1 MDRRRFLVNSG
12 CLSLSL
18 MLNPTYTFA
27 SSSHHNIAGFS
38 IDLPL
43 TGESIFDY
51 IIRIKGQFDLTLYR
65 HILASGNEFKEG
77 DAIAGLAAENETSR
91 LNSRTLIAN
100 TRLVDLKNNS
110 VYSDNLSQ
118 LINQTTAENQEFQ
131 NRTFSE
137 FKTFLLEKSENE
149 IHQIIPSLSSDQ
161 IAVVVKLMSNDEL
174 IRISS
179 KVFNPL
185 PDSQIGSKG
194 YMGARVQPN
203 SPTDNPEDV
212 FWQVMDAWSF
222 AVGDVVL
229 GTNPVSSNPR
239 DVAKIEETL
248 FNIIQTFGLQDTIP
262 HCVLAHIDI
271 QAEVEK
277 EHPGTTGIW
286 FQSIAGTDNAN
297 KTFDISVEK
306 MQGHAKSRKGK
317 YGLYAETGQGADETN
332 GHGAGFDLLIHE
344 SRKYGFHRALKMQ
357 LFAAA
362 QQDKPWVIVNDVAGF
377 IGPEVFRTKEQ
388 LVRCCLEDLVM
399 GKLHGLT
406 IGLDI
411 CTTLHMDVSLDDL
424 DWCIDQIMPA
434 NPAYLMA
441 LPTKNDPMLSYL
453 TTSFSDHVRVR
464 EKFGFKVNDA
474 RWDFFKKIEIIDAD
488 GAPSTHFGDPV
499 WVYYQHQKIK
509 GDTRSKE
516 TIYAEGN
523 TAISNVR
530 KRGVPIAVGH
540 GKQRWDLE
548 PNLDLEIRAL
558 YKDAKY
564 CLWEELSPLFV
575 ATIPNVIQLHSKSKD
590 RQDYVYHPASGEKL
604 DELSTAKIQKI
615 KQGRTSKKTDV
626 QIIISDG
633 LNVLSLFDE
642 GHLKPYLERLR
653 NDLSQQGFILS
664 DEHLLITNGRVRA
677 GYQVGELLFG
687 ESLPSKNKHI
697 LVHII
702 GERPG
707 SEHRNFS
714 TYITVAS
721 QKEWSKQGFVDH
733 NITRVVS
740 GISDTALMPQLASK
754 EVVSICKELW
764 G

>member
-1 MDRRRFLVNSG
+1 MNRRRFLTNSG
-12 CLSLSL
+12 CLSVTL
-18 MLNPTYTFA
+18 MLNPSFA
-27 SSSHHNIAGFS
+27 FTSNSTSNIEGVV

-43 TGESIFDY
+43 SGESIFDF
-51 IIRIKGQFDLTLYR
+51 IIRLKGQFDLTFYR
-65 HILASGNEFKEG
+65 QILAAGNEFKEG
-77 DAIAGLAAENETSR
+77 DAIAGLAAESETSR
-91 LNSRTLIAN
+91 LNARTLIAN

-110 VYSDNLSQ
+110 VYTDKLSQ
-118 LINQTTAENQEFQ
+118 LIDQTTEENQEFQ
-131 NRTFSE
+131 KQTFSE

-149 IHQIIPSLSSDQ
+149 IHQIINSLSSDQ

-212 FWQVMDAWSF
+212 FWQVMDAFSF

-229 GTNPVSSNPR
+229 GTNPVSSNPK

-248 FNIIQTFGLQDTIP
+248 FNIIQTFGLQNTIP

-277 EHPGTTGIW
+277 EHEGTTGIW
-286 FQSIAGTDNAN
+286 FQSIAGTDDAN

-306 MQGHAKSRKGK
+306 MQNHAKSRKGK

-357 LFAAA
+357 LFAED
-362 QQDKPWVIVNDVAGF
+362 QQPWVFVNDVAGF

-399 GKLHGLT
+399 GKLHGLC

-464 EKFGFKVNDA
+464 EKFGYKVNDA
-474 RWDFFKKIEIIDAD
+474 MWDFFKKIEIIHPD
-488 GAPSTHFGDPV
+488 GSPTLHFGDPV
-499 WVYYQHQKIK
+499 WVYYQHQKIY

-523 TAISNVR
+523 SAIANVR

-540 GKQRWDLE
+540 GKQLWDLE
-548 PNLDLEIRAL
+548 PQLDLEVRAL

-564 CLWEELSPLFV
+564 CLWEELSPSFV
-575 ATIPNVIQLHSKSKD
+575 ATIPNVIQLSSISND
-590 RQDYVYHPASGEKL
+590 RKDYVYHPASGEKL
-604 DELSTAKIQKI
+604 DGSSLKKIQEL
-615 KQGRTSKKTDV
+615 KQGRSIKKTDV
-626 QIIISDG
+626 QIVISDG
-633 LNVLSLFDE
+633 LNVLSLFDN
-642 GHLKPYLERLR
+642 GHLKPYLETLR
-653 NDLSQQGFILS
+653 KDLIHNGFSIA
-664 DEHLLITNGRVRA
+664 EENLIIHNGRVRA

-687 ESLPSKNKHI
+687 ESLPSNNKNI
-697 LVHII
+697 LLHII

-714 TYITVAS
+714 TYITVAK
-721 QKEWSKQGFVDH
+721 QNEWSKPGFIDH
-733 NITRVVS
+733 DITRVVS
-740 GISDTALMPQLASK
+740 GISDTALVPTRASK
-754 EVVSICKELW
+754 EVVSICKALW

>member
-1 MDRRRFLVNSG
+1 
-12 CLSLSL
+12 
-18 MLNPTYTFA
+18 MLNPSFA
-27 SSSHHNIAGFS
+27 FSSNSASNIQGVA

-43 TGESIFDY
+43 SGESIFEY
-51 IIRIKGQFDLTLYR
+51 IIRIKGQFDLTFYR
-65 HILASGNEFKEG
+65 QILAAGNEFKEG
-77 DAIAGLAAENETSR
+77 DAIAGLSAESETSR
-91 LNSRTLIAN
+91 LNARTLIAN
-100 TRLVDLKNNS
+100 TRLVDLRNNS
-110 VYSDNLSQ
+110 VYTDKLSQ
-118 LINQTTAENQEFQ
+118 LIDETTSENQDFQ
-131 NRTFSE
+131 KLKFSE

-149 IHQIIPSLSSDQ
+149 IQQIINSLSSDQ

-212 FWQVMDAWSF
+212 FWQVMDAFSF

-229 GTNPVSSNPR
+229 GTNPVSSNPK

-248 FNIIQTFGLQDTIP
+248 FNIIQTFGLQNTIP

-271 QAEVEK
+271 QSEVEK
-277 EHPGTTGIW
+277 EHEGTTGIW
-286 FQSIAGTDNAN
+286 FQSIAGTDDAN

-306 MQGHAKSRKGK
+306 MQNHAKSRKGK

-357 LFAAA
+357 LFAED
-362 QQDKPWVIVNDVAGF
+362 QQPWVFVNDVAGF

-399 GKLHGLT
+399 GKLHGLC

-464 EKFGFKVNDA
+464 EKFGYKVNDA
-474 RWDFFKKIEIIDAD
+474 MWDFFKKIEIIHPD
-488 GAPSTHFGDPV
+488 GSPTQHFGDPV
-499 WVYYQHQKIK
+499 WVYYKHQKMY

-523 TAISNVR
+523 SAIANVR
-530 KRGVPIAVGH
+530 ERGVPIAVGH
-540 GKQRWDLE
+540 GRQLWDLE
-548 PNLDLEIRAL
+548 PQLDLEVRAL

-564 CLWEELSPLFV
+564 CLWEELSPSFV
-575 ATIPNVIQLHSKSKD
+575 TTIPNVIQLSSISND
-590 RQDYVYHPASGEKL
+590 RKDYVYHPASGEKL
-604 DELSTAKIQKI
+604 DGSSLKKIQEL
-615 KQGRTSKKTDV
+615 KQGRSTKKTDV
-626 QIIISDG
+626 QIVISDG
-633 LNVLSLFDE
+633 LNVLSLFDK
-642 GHLKPYLERLR
+642 GHLKPFLEILR
-653 NDLSQQGFILS
+653 KDLLENGFSIA
-664 DEHLLITNGRVRA
+664 DEHLLIRNGRVRA

-687 ESLPSKNKHI
+687 DSLPSNSKNI
-697 LVHII
+697 LLHII

-714 TYITVAS
+714 TYITVAK
-721 QKEWSKQGFVDH
+721 QNEWSKPGFIDH
-733 NITRVVS
+733 DITRVVS
-740 GISDTALMPQLASK
+740 GISDTALVPTRASK
-754 EVVSICKELW
+754 EVVSICKALW

>member
-1 MDRRRFLVNSG
+1 MNRRRFLTNSG
-12 CLSLSL
+12 CLSVTL
-18 MLNPTYTFA
+18 MLNPSFA
-27 SSSHHNIAGFS
+27 FTSNSASNIEGVA

-43 TGESIFDY
+43 SGESIFDY
-51 IIRIKGQFDLTLYR
+51 IIRLKGQFDLTFYR
-65 HILASGNEFKEG
+65 QILAAGNEFKEG
-77 DAIAGLAAENETSR
+77 DAIAGLAAESETSR
-91 LNSRTLIAN
+91 LNARTLIAN

-110 VYSDNLSQ
+110 VYTDKLSQ
-118 LINQTTAENQEFQ
+118 LIDETTSENQDFQ
-131 NRTFSE
+131 KLKFSE

-149 IHQIIPSLSSDQ
+149 IQQIITSLSSDQ

-212 FWQVMDAWSF
+212 FWQVMDAFSF

-229 GTNPVSSNPR
+229 GTNPVSSNPK

-248 FNIIQTFGLQDTIP
+248 FNIIQTFGLQNTIP

-277 EHPGTTGIW
+277 EHEGTTGIW
-286 FQSIAGTDNAN
+286 FQSIAGTDDAN

-306 MQGHAKSRKGK
+306 MQNHAKSRKGK

-357 LFAAA
+357 LFAED
-362 QQDKPWVIVNDVAGF
+362 QQPWVFVNDVAGF

-399 GKLHGLT
+399 GKLHGLC

-424 DWCIDQIMPA
+424 DWCIDQVMPA

-464 EKFGFKVNDA
+464 EKFGYKVNDA
-474 RWDFFKKIEIIDAD
+474 MWDFFKKIEIIHPD
-488 GAPSTHFGDPV
+488 GTPTQHFGDPV
-499 WVYYQHQKIK
+499 WVYYQHQKMY

-516 TIYAEGN
+516 TIYSEGN
-523 TAISNVR
+523 SSIANVR

-540 GKQRWDLE
+540 GKQLWDLE
-548 PNLDLEIRAL
+548 PNLDSEVRAL

-564 CLWEELSPLFV
+564 CLWEELSPSFV
-575 ATIPNVIQLHSKSKD
+575 ATIPNVIQLSSISND
-590 RQDYVYHPASGEKL
+590 RKDYVYHPASGEKL
-604 DELSTAKIQKI
+604 DGSSLKKIQEL
-615 KQGRTSKKTDV
+615 KQVRSAKKTDV
-626 QIIISDG
+626 QIVISDG
-633 LNVLSLFDE
+633 LNVLSLFDN
-642 GHLKPYLERLR
+642 GHLKPYLETLR
-653 NDLSQQGFILS
+653 NDLIQSGLS
-664 DEHLLITNGRVRA
+664 IAEENLLIHNGRVRA

-687 ESLPSKNKHI
+687 ESLPSNNKNI
-697 LVHII
+697 LLHII

-714 TYITVAS
+714 TYITVA
-721 QKEWSKQGFVDH
+721 KQNDWAKTGFIDH
-733 NITRVVS
+733 DITRVVS
-740 GISDTALMPQLASK
+740 GISDTALVPTRASK
-754 EVVSICKELW
+754 EVVSICKALW

>member
-1 MDRRRFLVNSG
+1 
-12 CLSLSL
+12 
-18 MLNPTYTFA
+18 MLNSSFA
-27 SSSHHNIAGFS
+27 FSSNSNLNIEGVA

-43 TGESIFDY
+43 SGESIFDY
-51 IIRIKGQFDLTLYR
+51 IIRLKGQFDLTFYR
-65 HILASGNEFKEG
+65 QILASGNEFKEG
-77 DAIAGLAAENETSR
+77 DAIAGLAAESETSR
-91 LNSRTLIAN
+91 LNARTLIAN

-110 VYSDNLSQ
+110 VYTDKLSQ
-118 LINQTTAENQEFQ
+118 LIDQTTSENQEFQ
-131 NRTFSE
+131 KQTFSE

-149 IHQIIPSLSSDQ
+149 IQQIITSLSSDQ

-212 FWQVMDAWSF
+212 FWQVMDAFSY

-229 GTNPVSSNPR
+229 GTNPVSSNPK

-248 FNIIQTFGLQDTIP
+248 FNIIQTFGLQNTIP

-277 EHPGTTGIW
+277 EHEGTTGIW
-286 FQSIAGTDNAN
+286 FQSIAGTDDAN

-306 MQGHAKSRKGK
+306 MQNHAKSRKGK

-357 LFAAA
+357 LSAED
-362 QQDKPWVIVNDVAGF
+362 QQPWVFVNDVAGF

-399 GKLHGLT
+399 GKLHGLC

-464 EKFGFKVNDA
+464 EKFGYKVNDA
-474 RWDFFKKIEIIDAD
+474 MWDFFKKIEIINSE
-488 GAPSTHFGDPV
+488 GTPTQHFGDPV
-499 WVYYQHQKIK
+499 WVYYQHQKMF

-523 TAISNVR
+523 SAIANVR
-530 KRGVPIAVGH
+530 KRGVSIAVGH
-540 GKQRWDLE
+540 GNQLWDLE
-548 PNLDLEIRAL
+548 PQLDLEVRAL

-564 CLWEELSPLFV
+564 CLWEELSPSFV
-575 ATIPNVIQLHSKSKD
+575 ATIPNVIQLNSVSND
-590 RQDYVYHPASGEKL
+590 RKDYVYHPASGEKL
-604 DELSTAKIQKI
+604 DGSSLKKIQEL
-615 KQGRTSKKTDV
+615 KQGRSTKKTDV
-626 QIIISDG
+626 QIVISDG
-633 LNVLSLFDE
+633 LNVLSLFDN
-642 GHLKPYLERLR
+642 GHLKPYLETIRK
-653 NDLSQQGFILS
+653 DLIHNGFSIA
-664 DEHLLITNGRVRA
+664 EENLLINNGRVRA

-687 ESLPSKNKHI
+687 ESLPSNNKNI
-697 LVHII
+697 LLHII

-714 TYITVAS
+714 TYITVAK
-721 QKEWSKQGFVDH
+721 QNEWSKPGFIDH
-733 NITRVVS
+733 DITRVVS
-740 GISDTALMPQLASK
+740 GISDTALVPTRASK
-754 EVVSICKELW
+754 EVVSICKSLW

>member
-1 MDRRRFLVNSG
+1 MNRRRFILNSG
-12 CLSLSL
+12 SLSL
-18 MLNPTYTFA
+18 TMLLNPSFSFA
-27 SSSHHNIAGFS
+27 SGSTQILHRIS
-38 IDLPL
+38 IGSPFPV
-43 TGESIFDY
+43 ESIFDY
-51 IIRIKGQFDLTLYR
+51 IIRLKGKFDLTLYR
-65 HILASGNEFKEG
+65 QILAAANEFKEG
-77 DAIAGLAAENETSR
+77 DAIAGLAAENEASR
-91 LNSRTLIAN
+91 LNARTLIAN
-100 TRLVDLKNNS
+100 TRLVDVKNHS
-110 VYSDNLSQ
+110 VYSDHLFR
-118 LINQTTAENQEFQ
+118 LIDETTAENKAFQ
-131 NRTFSE
+131 NLTFSE
-137 FKTFLLEKSENE
+137 FKTFLLEKSDNE
-149 IHQIIPSLSSDQ
+149 IHRIIPCLNSDQ
-161 IAVVVKLMSNDEL
+161 IAIVVKLLSNEEL
-174 IRISS
+174 ILISS

-185 PDSQIGSKG
+185 PDSKIGSKG

-203 SPTDNPEDV
+203 SPTDHPEDV

-239 DVAKIEETL
+239 DVAKLEKTL
-248 FNIIQTFGLQDTIP
+248 FDIIQTFGLENTIP

-277 EHPGTTGIW
+277 TDPGTTGIW
-286 FQSIAGTDNAN
+286 FQSIAGTDDAN
-297 KTFDISVEK
+297 KTFDISVDK
-306 MQGHAKSRKGK
+306 MQGHAMSRKGK

-357 LFAAA
+357 LYSEE
-362 QQDKPWVIVNDVAGF
+362 QQPWVFVNDVAGF

-464 EKFGFKVNDA
+464 EKFGYKVNDA
-474 RWDFFKKIEIIDAD
+474 MWDFFKKIEIIDSE
-488 GAPSTHFGDPV
+488 GVPTSHFGDPV
-499 WVYYQHQKIK
+499 WVYYQYQKIK

-523 TAISNVR
+523 NAILNVR

-540 GKQRWDLE
+540 GKQRWHLE
-548 PNLDLEIRAL
+548 PSLDKEVRAL

-564 CLWEELSPLFV
+564 CLWQELSPLF
-575 ATIPNVIQLHSKSKD
+575 AAMIPNVVQLKSRSKD
-590 RQDYVYHPASGEKL
+590 RTDYIYHPASGEKL
-604 DELSTAKIQKI
+604 DSDSLAKIQKF
-615 KQGRTSKKTDV
+615 KKRGTAGKADV
-626 QIIISDG
+626 QIVISDG
-633 LNVLSLFDE
+633 LNILALFDD
-642 GHLKPYLERLR
+642 GHLKPFLEILR
-653 NDLSQQGFILS
+653 KELMQNGFS
-664 DEHLLITNGRVRA
+664 VANEHILITNGRVRA
-677 GYQVGELLFG
+677 GYRIGELLFS
-687 ESLPSKNKHI
+687 ESVPSVKKKI
-697 LVHII
+697 LLHVI

-714 TYITVAS
+714 TYITVAK
-721 QKEWSKQGFVDH
+721 QQDWSKTGFVDH
-733 NITRVVS
+733 DITRVVS
-740 GISDTALMPQLASK
+740 GISDTALIPSLASK
-754 EVVSICKELW
+754 EVVSICRNLW
-764 G
+764 V

>member
-1 MDRRRFLVNSG
+1 MNRRRFLLNSG
-12 CLSLSL
+12 CLSLTL
-18 MLNPTYTFA
+18 MLNPSVTF
-27 SSSHHNIAGFS
+27 SSNSNLNIEGVG

-43 TGESIFDY
+43 SGESIFDF
-51 IIRIKGQFDLTLYR
+51 IIRLKGQFDLTFYR
-65 HILASGNEFKEG
+65 QILAAGNEFKEG
-77 DAIAGLAAENETSR
+77 DAIAGLAAVNETSR
-91 LNSRTLIAN
+91 LNARTLIAN

-110 VYSDNLSQ
+110 VYTDKVSQ
-118 LINQTTAENQEFQ
+118 LIDQTTSENREFQ
-131 NRTFSE
+131 KLIFSE

-149 IHQIIPSLSSDQ
+149 IQQIIPSLSSDQ

-212 FWQVMDAWSF
+212 FWQVMDAFSF

-229 GTNPVSSNPR
+229 GTNPVSSNPK

-248 FNIIQTFGLQDTIP
+248 FNIIQTFGLQNTIP

-277 EHPGTTGIW
+277 EHEGSTGIW
-286 FQSIAGTDNAN
+286 FQSIAGTDDAN

-306 MQGHAKSRKGK
+306 MQNHAKSRNGK

-357 LFAAA
+357 LFAED
-362 QQDKPWVIVNDVAGF
+362 QQPWVFVNDVAGF

-399 GKLHGLT
+399 GKLHGLC

-464 EKFGFKVNDA
+464 DKFGYKVNDA
-474 RWDFFKKIEIIDAD
+474 MWDFFKNIEILNSD
-488 GAPSTHFGDPV
+488 GSPTQHFGDPV
-499 WVYYQHQKIK
+499 WVYYKHQIRY

-523 TAISNVR
+523 SAIANVR

-540 GKQRWDLE
+540 GKQLWDVE
-548 PNLDLEIRAL
+548 PQLDLEVRAL

-564 CLWEELSPLFV
+564 CLWEELSPSFV
-575 ATIPNVIQLHSKSKD
+575 ATIPNVIQLNSISND
-590 RQDYVYHPASGEKL
+590 RIDYVYHPASGEKL
-604 DELSTAKIQKI
+604 DGSSLKKIQEL
-615 KQGRTSKKTDV
+615 KQGRSTKKTDV
-626 QIIISDG
+626 QIVISDG
-633 LNVLSLFDE
+633 LNVLSLFDN
-642 GHLKPYLERLR
+642 GHLKPFLEILR
-653 NDLSQQGFILS
+653 RDLLENGFSIA
-664 DEHLLITNGRVRA
+664 DEHLLIRNGRVRA

-687 ESLPSKNKHI
+687 ESLPSNSRNI
-697 LVHII
+697 LLHII

-714 TYITVAS
+714 AYITVA
-721 QKEWSKQGFVDH
+721 KRNDWAKTGFIDH
-733 NITRVVS
+733 DITRVVS
-740 GISDTALMPQLASK
+740 GISDTALAPTRASK
-754 EVVSICKELW
+754 EIVSICKSIW

>member
-1 MDRRRFLVNSG
+1 MNRRRFILNSG
-12 CLSLSL
+12 CLSLTL
-18 MLNPTYTFA
+18 LLNPSFSFA
-27 SSSHHNIAGFS
+27 SGSNQVFEKVS
-38 IDLPL
+38 IGLPL
-43 TGESIFDY
+43 NGEGIFEY
-51 IIRIKGQFDLTLYR
+51 IIRLKGKFDLTLYR
-65 HILASGNEFKEG
+65 QILAAANEFKEG

-91 LNSRTLIAN
+91 LNARNLIAN
-100 TRLVDLKNNS
+100 TRLADIKKNP
-110 VYSDNLSQ
+110 VYTDNLSR
-118 LINQTTAENQEFQ
+118 LIDQTTNENDEFQ
-131 NRTFSE
+131 NRKFSE
-137 FKTFLLEKSENE
+137 FKSFLLEKSENE
-149 IHQIIPSLSSDQ
+149 IHQIIPCLSSDQ
-161 IAVVVKLMSNDEL
+161 IAIVIKLLSNEEL
-174 IRISS
+174 ISISS

-203 SPTDNPEDV
+203 SPTDHPEDV

-239 DVAKIEETL
+239 DVAKLENTL
-248 FNIIQTFGLQDTIP
+248 FDIIQTFRLENTIP

-277 EHPGTTGIW
+277 TNPGTTGIW

-357 LFAAA
+357 MSSE
-362 QQDKPWVIVNDVAGF
+362 KNEPWVFVNDVAGF

-464 EKFGFKVNDA
+464 EKFGYKVNDA
-474 RWDFFKKIEIIDAD
+474 MWDFFKKIEIIDSD
-488 GAPSTHFGDPV
+488 GVPTSHFGDPV
-499 WVYYQHQKIK
+499 WVYYQYKKIK

-523 TAISNVR
+523 NVILNVR

-548 PNLDLEIRAL
+548 PGLDKEVRAL

-564 CLWEELSPLFV
+564 CLWQELSPLFS
-575 ATIPNVIQLHSKSKD
+575 AMIPNVVQLKSRSKD
-590 RQDYVYHPASGEKL
+590 RTDYIYHPASGEKL
-604 DELSTAKIQKI
+604 DDESLFKIQKL
-615 KQGRTSKKTDV
+615 KQKSSLNNTNV
-626 QIIISDG
+626 QIVISDG
-633 LNVLSLFDE
+633 LSVLSLFDD
-642 GHLKPYLERLR
+642 GHIKPFLEILR
-653 NDLSQQGFILS
+653 KELIQNGFSVAEEHIL
-664 DEHLLITNGRVRA
+664 IKNGRVRA
-677 GYQVGELLFG
+677 GYQAGELLFTHSG
-687 ESLPSKNKHI
+687 SAVKRKI
-697 LVHII
+697 LLHII

-714 TYITVAS
+714 TYITVAK
-721 QKEWSKQGFVDH
+721 QQDWSKPGFVDH

-740 GISDTALMPQLASK
+740 GISDTALIPLLASN

-764 G
+764 V

>member
-1 MDRRRFLVNSG
+1 
-12 CLSLSL
+12 
-18 MLNPTYTFA
+18 MLNPSFA
-27 SSSHHNIAGFS
+27 FSSNSASNIQGVA

-43 TGESIFDY
+43 SGESIFEY
-51 IIRIKGQFDLTLYR
+51 IIRIKGQFDLTFYR
-65 HILASGNEFKEG
+65 QILAAGNEFKEG
-77 DAIAGLAAENETSR
+77 DAIAGLAAESETSR
-91 LNSRTLIAN
+91 LNARTLIAN
-100 TRLVDLKNNS
+100 TRLVDLRNNS
-110 VYSDNLSQ
+110 VYTDKLSQ
-118 LINQTTAENQEFQ
+118 LIDETTSENQDFQ
-131 NRTFSE
+131 KLKFSE

-149 IHQIIPSLSSDQ
+149 IQQIINSLSSDQ

-212 FWQVMDAWSF
+212 FWQVMDAFSF

-229 GTNPVSSNPR
+229 GTNPVSSNPK

-248 FNIIQTFGLQDTIP
+248 FNIIQTFGLQNTIP

-271 QAEVEK
+271 QSEVEK
-277 EHPGTTGIW
+277 EHEGTTGIW
-286 FQSIAGTDNAN
+286 FQSIAGTDDAN

-306 MQGHAKSRKGK
+306 MQNHAKSRKGK

-332 GHGAGFDLLIHE
+332 GHGDGFDLLIHE

-357 LFAAA
+357 LFAED
-362 QQDKPWVIVNDVAGF
+362 QQPWVFVNDVAGF

-399 GKLHGLT
+399 GKLHGLC

-464 EKFGFKVNDA
+464 EKFGYKVNDA
-474 RWDFFKKIEIIDAD
+474 MWDFFKKIEIIHPD
-488 GAPSTHFGDPV
+488 GSPTQHFGDPV
-499 WVYYQHQKIK
+499 WVYYKHQKMY

-523 TAISNVR
+523 SAIANVR
-530 KRGVPIAVGH
+530 ERGVPIAVGH
-540 GKQRWDLE
+540 GRQLWDLE
-548 PNLDLEIRAL
+548 PQLDLEVRAL

-564 CLWEELSPLFV
+564 CLWEELSPSFV
-575 ATIPNVIQLHSKSKD
+575 TTIPNVIQLSSISND
-590 RQDYVYHPASGEKL
+590 RKDYVYHPASGEKL
-604 DELSTAKIQKI
+604 DGSSLKKIQEL
-615 KQGRTSKKTDV
+615 KQVRSTKKTDV
-626 QIIISDG
+626 QIVISDG
-633 LNVLSLFDE
+633 LNVLSLSDN
-642 GHLKPYLERLR
+642 GHLKPYLETLR
-653 NDLSQQGFILS
+653 KDLVHNGFSIA
-664 DEHLLITNGRVRA
+664 EENLLISNGRVRA

-687 ESLPSKNKHI
+687 ESLPSNNKNI
-697 LVHII
+697 LLHII

-714 TYITVAS
+714 TYITVAK
-721 QKEWSKQGFVDH
+721 QNEWSKPGFIDH
-733 NITRVVS
+733 DITRVVS
-740 GISDTALMPQLASK
+740 GISDTALVPTRASK
-754 EVVSICKELW
+754 EVVSICKALW

>member
-1 MDRRRFLVNSG
+1 
-12 CLSLSL
+12 
-18 MLNPTYTFA
+18 MLNPSFA
-27 SSSHHNIAGFS
+27 FTSNSASNIEGVA

-43 TGESIFDY
+43 SGESIFDY
-51 IIRIKGQFDLTLYR
+51 IIRLKGQFDLTFYR
-65 HILASGNEFKEG
+65 QILAAGNEFKEG
-77 DAIAGLAAENETSR
+77 DAIAGLAAESETSR
-91 LNSRTLIAN
+91 LNARTLIAN

-110 VYSDNLSQ
+110 VYTDKLSQ
-118 LINQTTAENQEFQ
+118 LIDETTSENQDFQ
-131 NRTFSE
+131 KLKFSE

-149 IHQIIPSLSSDQ
+149 IQQIITSLSSDQ

-212 FWQVMDAWSF
+212 FWQVMDAFSF

-229 GTNPVSSNPR
+229 GTNPVSSNPK

-248 FNIIQTFGLQDTIP
+248 FNIIQTFGLQNTIP

-277 EHPGTTGIW
+277 EHEGTTGIW
-286 FQSIAGTDNAN
+286 FQSIAGTDDAN

-306 MQGHAKSRKGK
+306 MQNHAKSRKGK

-357 LFAAA
+357 LFAED
-362 QQDKPWVIVNDVAGF
+362 QQPWVFVNDVAGF

-399 GKLHGLT
+399 GKLHGLC

-424 DWCIDQIMPA
+424 DWCIDQVMPA

-464 EKFGFKVNDA
+464 EKFGYKVNDA
-474 RWDFFKKIEIIDAD
+474 MWDFFKKIEIIHPD
-488 GAPSTHFGDPV
+488 GTPTQHFGDPV
-499 WVYYQHQKIK
+499 WVYYQHQKMY

-516 TIYAEGN
+516 TIYSEGN
-523 TAISNVR
+523 SSIANVR

-540 GKQRWDLE
+540 GKQLWDLE
-548 PNLDLEIRAL
+548 PNLDSEVRAL

-564 CLWEELSPLFV
+564 CLWEELSPSFV
-575 ATIPNVIQLHSKSKD
+575 ATIPNVIQLSSISND
-590 RQDYVYHPASGEKL
+590 RKDYVYHPASGEKL
-604 DELSTAKIQKI
+604 DGSSLKKIQEL
-615 KQGRTSKKTDV
+615 KQVRSAKKTDV
-626 QIIISDG
+626 QIVISDG
-633 LNVLSLFDE
+633 LNVLSLFDN
-642 GHLKPYLERLR
+642 GHLKPYLETLR
-653 NDLSQQGFILS
+653 NDLIQSGLS
-664 DEHLLITNGRVRA
+664 IAEENLLIHNGRVRA

-687 ESLPSKNKHI
+687 ESLPSNNKNI
-697 LVHII
+697 LLHII

-714 TYITVAS
+714 TYITVA
-721 QKEWSKQGFVDH
+721 KQNDWAKTGFIDH
-733 NITRVVS
+733 DITRVVS
-740 GISDTALMPQLASK
+740 GISDTALVPTRASK
-754 EVVSICKELW
+754 EVVSICKALW

>member
-1 MDRRRFLVNSG
+1 MNRRRFLLNSG
-12 CLSLSL
+12 CLSVTL
-18 MLNPTYTFA
+18 MLNPSFTF
-27 SSSHHNIAGFS
+27 SSNSNLNIEGVA
-38 IDLPL
+38 IELPL
-43 TGESIFDY
+43 PRESIFEY
-51 IIRIKGQFDLTLYR
+51 IIRLKGQFDLTCYR
-65 HILASGNEFKEG
+65 QILAAGNEFKEG

-91 LNSRTLIAN
+91 LNARTLISN

-110 VYSDNLSQ
+110 IYTDKLSQ
-118 LINQTTAENQEFQ
+118 LIDQTTSENQDFQ
-131 NRTFSE
+131 KLKFSE
-137 FKTFLLEKSENE
+137 FKSFLLEKSENE
-149 IHQIIPSLSSDQ
+149 IQQIIPSLSSDQ

-212 FWQVMDAWSF
+212 FWQVMDAFSF

-229 GTNPVSSNPR
+229 GTNPVSSNPK

-248 FNIIQTFGLQDTIP
+248 FNIIQTFGLQNTIP

-277 EHPGTTGIW
+277 EHEGTTGIW
-286 FQSIAGTDNAN
+286 FQSIAGTDDAN

-306 MQGHAKSRKGK
+306 MQNHAKSRKGK

-357 LFAAA
+357 LFAED
-362 QQDKPWVIVNDVAGF
+362 QQPWVFVNDVAGF

-464 EKFGFKVNDA
+464 EKFGYKVNDA
-474 RWDFFKKIEIIDAD
+474 MWDFFKKIEILNSD
-488 GAPSTHFGDPV
+488 GSPTQHFGDPV
-499 WVYYQHQKIK
+499 WVYYQHQKRY

-516 TIYAEGN
+516 IIYAEGKN
-523 TAISNVR
+523 AITNVR

-540 GKQRWDLE
+540 GKQLWDLE
-548 PNLDLEIRAL
+548 PQLDLEVRAL

-564 CLWEELSPLFV
+564 CLWEELSPSFV
-575 ATIPNVIQLHSKSKD
+575 ATIPNVIQLSSISND
-590 RQDYVYHPASGEKL
+590 RKDYVYHPASGEKL
-604 DELSTAKIQKI
+604 DGSSLKKIQEL
-615 KQGRTSKKTDV
+615 KQGRSTKKTDV
-626 QIIISDG
+626 QIVISDG
-633 LNVLSLFDE
+633 LNVLSLFDN
-642 GHLKPYLERLR
+642 GHLKPFLEILR
-653 NDLSQQGFILS
+653 KDLIQNGFSIA
-664 DEHLLITNGRVRA
+664 DEHLLIRNGRVRA

-687 ESLPSKNKHI
+687 ESLPSNSKNI
-697 LVHII
+697 LLHII

-714 TYITVAS
+714 TYITVAK
-721 QKEWSKQGFVDH
+721 QNEWAKPGFIDH
-733 NITRVVS
+733 DITRVVS
-740 GISDTALMPQLASK
+740 GISDTALVPTRASK
-754 EVVSICKELW
+754 EVVSICKSIW

>member
-1 MDRRRFLVNSG
+1 MNRRRFLLNSG
-12 CLSLSL
+12 CLSVTL
-18 MLNPTYTFA
+18 MLN
-27 SSSHHNIAGFS
+27 SSFVFSSNSNLNIEGVA

-43 TGESIFDY
+43 QGESIFDY
-51 IIRIKGQFDLTLYR
+51 IIRLKGQFDLTFYR
-65 HILASGNEFKEG
+65 QILAAGNEFKEG
-77 DAIAGLAAENETSR
+77 DAIAGLAAESETSR
-91 LNSRTLIAN
+91 LNARTLIAN

-110 VYSDNLSQ
+110 VYTDKLSQ
-118 LINQTTAENQEFQ
+118 LIDQTTEENQEFQ
-131 NRTFSE
+131 KQTFSE
-137 FKTFLLEKSENE
+137 FKTFLLEKSEKE
-149 IHQIIPSLSSDQ
+149 IQQIINSLTSDQ

-212 FWQVMDAWSF
+212 FWQVMDAFSF

-229 GTNPVSSNPR
+229 GTNPVSSNPK

-248 FNIIQTFGLQDTIP
+248 FNIIQTFGLQNTIP

-271 QAEVEK
+271 QAQVEK
-277 EHPGTTGIW
+277 EHEGTTGIW
-286 FQSIAGTDNAN
+286 FQSIAGTDDAN

-306 MQGHAKSRKGK
+306 MQNHAKSRKGK

-357 LFAAA
+357 LFAED
-362 QQDKPWVIVNDVAGF
+362 QQPWVFVNDVAGF
-377 IGPEVFRTKEQ
+377 IGPEVFRNKEQ

-464 EKFGFKVNDA
+464 EKFGYKVNDA
-474 RWDFFKKIEIIDAD
+474 MWDFFKKIEIINSD
-488 GAPSTHFGDPV
+488 GTPTQHFGDPI
-499 WVYYQHQKIK
+499 WVYYQHQKSY

-523 TAISNVR
+523 SAIANVR
-530 KRGVPIAVGH
+530 KRGVSIAVGH
-540 GKQRWDLE
+540 GNQLWDLE
-548 PNLDLEIRAL
+548 PQLDFEVRAL

-564 CLWEELSPLFV
+564 CLWEELSPSFV
-575 ATIPNVIQLHSKSKD
+575 VTIPNVIQLNSISND
-590 RQDYVYHPASGEKL
+590 RKDYVYHPASGEKL
-604 DELSTAKIQKI
+604 DGISLKKIQEL
-615 KQGRTSKKTDV
+615 KQGRSSKKTDV
-626 QIIISDG
+626 QIVISDG
-633 LNVLSLFDE
+633 LNVLSLFDN
-642 GHLKPYLERLR
+642 GHLKPYLETLR
-653 NDLSQQGFILS
+653 KDLIQNGFSIA
-664 DEHLLITNGRVRA
+664 EENLLINNGRVRA

-687 ESLPSKNKHI
+687 ESLPSTSKKI
-697 LVHII
+697 LLHII

-714 TYITVAS
+714 TYITVAK
-721 QKEWSKQGFVDH
+721 QNEWSKPGFIDH
-733 NITRVVS
+733 DITRVVS
-740 GISDTALMPQLASK
+740 GISDTALVPTRASK
-754 EVVSICKELW
+754 EVVSICKALW

>member
-1 MDRRRFLVNSG
+1 LNRRRFILNSG
-12 CLSLSL
+12 CLSLTL
-18 MLNPTYTFA
+18 LLNPSFSFA
-27 SSSHHNIAGFS
+27 SGSNQVFEKVS
-38 IDLPL
+38 IGLPL
-43 TGESIFDY
+43 NGEGIFEY
-51 IIRIKGQFDLTLYR
+51 IIRLKGKFDLTLYR
-65 HILASGNEFKEG
+65 QILAAANEFKEG

-91 LNSRTLIAN
+91 LNARNLIAN
-100 TRLVDLKNNS
+100 TRLADIKKNP
-110 VYSDNLSQ
+110 VYTDNLSR
-118 LINQTTAENQEFQ
+118 LIDQTTNENDEFQ
-131 NRTFSE
+131 NRKFSE
-137 FKTFLLEKSENE
+137 FKSFLLEKSENE
-149 IHQIIPSLSSDQ
+149 IHQIIPCLSSDQ
-161 IAVVVKLMSNDEL
+161 IAIVIKLLSNEEL
-174 IRISS
+174 ISISS

-203 SPTDNPEDV
+203 SPTDHPEDV

-239 DVAKIEETL
+239 DVAKLENTL
-248 FNIIQTFGLQDTIP
+248 FDIIQTFRLENTIP

-277 EHPGTTGIW
+277 TNPGTTGIW

-357 LFAAA
+357 MSSE
-362 QQDKPWVIVNDVAGF
+362 KNEPWVFVNDVAGF

-464 EKFGFKVNDA
+464 EKFGYKVNDA
-474 RWDFFKKIEIIDAD
+474 MWDFFKKIEIIDSD
-488 GAPSTHFGDPV
+488 GVPTSHFGDPV
-499 WVYYQHQKIK
+499 WVYYQYKKIK

-523 TAISNVR
+523 NVILNVR

-548 PNLDLEIRAL
+548 PGLDKEVRAL

-564 CLWEELSPLFV
+564 CLWQELSPLFS
-575 ATIPNVIQLHSKSKD
+575 AMIPNVVQLKSRSKD
-590 RQDYVYHPASGEKL
+590 RTDYIYHPASGEKL
-604 DELSTAKIQKI
+604 DDESLFKIQKL
-615 KQGRTSKKTDV
+615 KQKSSLNNTNV
-626 QIIISDG
+626 QIVISDG
-633 LNVLSLFDE
+633 LSVLSLFDD
-642 GHLKPYLERLR
+642 GHIKPFLEILR
-653 NDLSQQGFILS
+653 KELIQNGFSVAEEHIL
-664 DEHLLITNGRVRA
+664 IKNGRVRA
-677 GYQVGELLFG
+677 GYQAGELLFTHSG
-687 ESLPSKNKHI
+687 SAVKRKI
-697 LVHII
+697 LLHII

-714 TYITVAS
+714 TYITVAK
-721 QKEWSKQGFVDH
+721 QQDWSKPGFVDH

-740 GISDTALMPQLASK
+740 GISDTALIPLLASN

-764 G
+764 V

>member
-1 MDRRRFLVNSG
+1 MNRRRFLLNSG
-12 CLSLSL
+12 CLSVTL
-18 MLNPTYTFA
+18 MLNSSFA
-27 SSSHHNIAGFS
+27 FSSNSNLNIEGVA

-43 TGESIFDY
+43 AGESIFEY
-51 IIRIKGQFDLTLYR
+51 ITRLKGQFDLTFYR
-65 HILASGNEFKEG
+65 QILAAGNEFKEG
-77 DAIAGLAAENETSR
+77 DAIAGLAAESETSR
-91 LNSRTLIAN
+91 LNARTLIAN

-110 VYSDNLSQ
+110 VYTDKLSQ
-118 LINQTTAENQEFQ
+118 LIDQTTSENHEFQ
-131 NRTFSE
+131 KLTFSE
-137 FKTFLLEKSENE
+137 FKSFLLEKSENE
-149 IHQIIPSLSSDQ
+149 IQQIITSLSSDQ

-212 FWQVMDAWSF
+212 FWQVMDAFSF

-229 GTNPVSSNPR
+229 GTNPVSSNPK

-248 FNIIQTFGLQDTIP
+248 FNIIQTFGLQNTIP

-277 EHPGTTGIW
+277 EHEGTTGIW
-286 FQSIAGTDNAN
+286 FQSIAGTDDAN

-306 MQGHAKSRKGK
+306 MQNHAKSRKGK

-357 LFAAA
+357 LFAED
-362 QQDKPWVIVNDVAGF
+362 QQPWVFVNDVAGF

-399 GKLHGLT
+399 GKLHGLC

-474 RWDFFKKIEIIDAD
+474 MWDFFKKIEIINSD
-488 GAPSTHFGDPV
+488 GTPTQHFGDPV
-499 WVYYQHQKIK
+499 WVYYQHQKSY

-523 TAISNVR
+523 SAIANVR

-540 GKQRWDLE
+540 GKQLWDLE
-548 PNLDLEIRAL
+548 PQLDIEVRAL

-575 ATIPNVIQLHSKSKD
+575 ATIPKVIQLSSISND
-590 RQDYVYHPASGEKL
+590 RKDYVYHPVSGEKL
-604 DELSTAKIQKI
+604 DGSSLKKIQEL
-615 KQGRTSKKTDV
+615 KQGRSTKKTDV
-626 QIIISDG
+626 QIVISDG
-633 LNVLSLFDE
+633 LNVLSLFDN
-642 GHLKPYLERLR
+642 GHLKPYLETLR
-653 NDLSQQGFILS
+653 KDLIQNGFSIA
-664 DEHLLITNGRVRA
+664 EENLLIHNGRVRA

-687 ESLPSKNKHI
+687 ESLPSNNKNI
-697 LVHII
+697 LLHII

-714 TYITVAS
+714 TYITVAK
-721 QKEWSKQGFVDH
+721 QNEWSKPGFIDH
-733 NITRVVS
+733 DITRVVS
-740 GISDTALMPQLASK
+740 GISDTALVPTRASK
-754 EVVSICKELW
+754 EVVSICKALW

>member
-1 MDRRRFLVNSG
+1 
-12 CLSLSL
+12 
-18 MLNPTYTFA
+18 
-27 SSSHHNIAGFS
+27 
-38 IDLPL
+38 
-43 TGESIFDY
+43 
-51 IIRIKGQFDLTLYR
+51 
-65 HILASGNEFKEG
+65 
-77 DAIAGLAAENETSR
+77 
-91 LNSRTLIAN
+91 
-100 TRLVDLKNNS
+100 
-110 VYSDNLSQ
+110 
-118 LINQTTAENQEFQ
+118 
-131 NRTFSE
+131 
-137 FKTFLLEKSENE
+137 
-149 IHQIIPSLSSDQ
+149 
-161 IAVVVKLMSNDEL
+161 MSNDEL

-212 FWQVMDAWSF
+212 FWQVMDAFSF

-229 GTNPVSSNPR
+229 GTNPVSSNPK

-248 FNIIQTFGLQDTIP
+248 FNIIQTFGLQNTIP

-277 EHPGTTGIW
+277 EHEGSTGIW
-286 FQSIAGTDNAN
+286 FQSIAGTDDAN

-306 MQGHAKSRKGK
+306 MQNHAKSRNGK

-357 LFAAA
+357 LFAED
-362 QQDKPWVIVNDVAGF
+362 QQPWVFVNDVAGF

-399 GKLHGLT
+399 GKLHGLC

-464 EKFGFKVNDA
+464 DKFGYKVNDA
-474 RWDFFKKIEIIDAD
+474 MWDFFKNIEILNSD
-488 GAPSTHFGDPV
+488 GSPTQHFGDPV
-499 WVYYQHQKIK
+499 WVYYKHQIRY

-523 TAISNVR
+523 SAIANVR

-540 GKQRWDLE
+540 GKQLWDVE
-548 PNLDLEIRAL
+548 PQLDLEVRAL

-564 CLWEELSPLFV
+564 CLWEELSPSFV
-575 ATIPNVIQLHSKSKD
+575 ATIPNVIQLNSISND
-590 RQDYVYHPASGEKL
+590 RIDYVYHPASGEKL
-604 DELSTAKIQKI
+604 DGSSLKKIQEL
-615 KQGRTSKKTDV
+615 KQGRSTKKTDV
-626 QIIISDG
+626 QIVISDG
-633 LNVLSLFDE
+633 LNVLSLFDN
-642 GHLKPYLERLR
+642 GHLKPFLEILR
-653 NDLSQQGFILS
+653 RDLLENGFSIA
-664 DEHLLITNGRVRA
+664 DEHLLIRNGRVRA

-687 ESLPSKNKHI
+687 ESLPSNSRNI
-697 LVHII
+697 LLHII

-714 TYITVAS
+714 AYITVA
-721 QKEWSKQGFVDH
+721 KRNDWAKTGFIDH
-733 NITRVVS
+733 DITRVVS
-740 GISDTALMPQLASK
+740 GISDTALAPTRASK
-754 EVVSICKELW
+754 EIVSICKSIW

>member
-1 MDRRRFLVNSG
+1 
-12 CLSLSL
+12 
-18 MLNPTYTFA
+18 MLN
-27 SSSHHNIAGFS
+27 SSFVFSSNSNLNIEGVA

-43 TGESIFDY
+43 QGESIFDY
-51 IIRIKGQFDLTLYR
+51 IIRLKGQFDLTFYR
-65 HILASGNEFKEG
+65 QILAAGNEFKEG
-77 DAIAGLAAENETSR
+77 DAIAGLAAESETSR
-91 LNSRTLIAN
+91 LNARTLIAN

-110 VYSDNLSQ
+110 VYTDKLSQ
-118 LINQTTAENQEFQ
+118 LIDQTTEENQEFQ
-131 NRTFSE
+131 KQTFSE
-137 FKTFLLEKSENE
+137 FKTFLLEKSEKE
-149 IHQIIPSLSSDQ
+149 IQQIINSLTSDQ

-212 FWQVMDAWSF
+212 FWQVMDAFSF

-229 GTNPVSSNPR
+229 GTNPVSSNPK

-248 FNIIQTFGLQDTIP
+248 FNIIQTFGLQNTIP

-271 QAEVEK
+271 QAQVEK
-277 EHPGTTGIW
+277 EHEGTTGIW
-286 FQSIAGTDNAN
+286 FQSIAGTDDAN

-306 MQGHAKSRKGK
+306 MQNHAKSRKGK

-357 LFAAA
+357 LFAED
-362 QQDKPWVIVNDVAGF
+362 QQPWVFVNDVAGF
-377 IGPEVFRTKEQ
+377 IGPEVFRNKEQ

-464 EKFGFKVNDA
+464 EKFGYKVNDA
-474 RWDFFKKIEIIDAD
+474 MWDFFKKIEIINSD
-488 GAPSTHFGDPV
+488 GTPTQHFGDPI
-499 WVYYQHQKIK
+499 WVYYQHQKSY

-523 TAISNVR
+523 SAIANVR
-530 KRGVPIAVGH
+530 KRGVSIAVGH
-540 GKQRWDLE
+540 GNQLWDLE
-548 PNLDLEIRAL
+548 PQLDFEVRAL

-564 CLWEELSPLFV
+564 CLWEELSPSFV
-575 ATIPNVIQLHSKSKD
+575 VTIPNVIQLNSISND
-590 RQDYVYHPASGEKL
+590 RKDYVYHPASGEKL
-604 DELSTAKIQKI
+604 DGISLKKIQEL
-615 KQGRTSKKTDV
+615 KQGRSSKKTDV
-626 QIIISDG
+626 QIVISDG
-633 LNVLSLFDE
+633 LNVLSLFDN
-642 GHLKPYLERLR
+642 GHLKPYLETLR
-653 NDLSQQGFILS
+653 KDLIQNGFSIA
-664 DEHLLITNGRVRA
+664 EENLLINNGRVRA

-687 ESLPSKNKHI
+687 ESLPSTSKKI
-697 LVHII
+697 LLHII

-714 TYITVAS
+714 TYITVAK
-721 QKEWSKQGFVDH
+721 QNEWSKPGFIDH
-733 NITRVVS
+733 DITRVVS
-740 GISDTALMPQLASK
+740 GISDTALVPTRASK
-754 EVVSICKELW
+754 EVVSICKALW

>member
-1 MDRRRFLVNSG
+1 MNRRRFLTNSS
-12 CLSLSL
+12 CLSLTL
-18 MLNPTYTFA
+18 MLNPSFA
-27 SSSHHNIAGFS
+27 FSSNSTSIIEGVA

-43 TGESIFDY
+43 SGESIFDY
-51 IIRIKGQFDLTLYR
+51 IIRLKGQFDLTFYR
-65 HILASGNEFKEG
+65 QILAAGNEFKEG
-77 DAIAGLAAENETSR
+77 DAIAGLAAESETSR
-91 LNSRTLIAN
+91 LNARTLIAN
-100 TRLVDLKNNS
+100 TRLVDLRNNS
-110 VYSDNLSQ
+110 VYTDKLSQ
-118 LINQTTAENQEFQ
+118 LIDETTSENQDFQ
-131 NRTFSE
+131 KLKFSE

-149 IHQIIPSLSSDQ
+149 IQQIITSLSSDQ

-212 FWQVMDAWSF
+212 FWQVMDAFSF

-229 GTNPVSSNPR
+229 GTNPVSSNPK

-248 FNIIQTFGLQDTIP
+248 FNIIQTFGLQNTIP

-277 EHPGTTGIW
+277 EHEGTTGIW
-286 FQSIAGTDNAN
+286 FQSIAGTDDAN

-306 MQGHAKSRKGK
+306 MQNHAKSRKGK

-357 LFAAA
+357 LFAED
-362 QQDKPWVIVNDVAGF
+362 QQPWVFVNDVAGF

-399 GKLHGLT
+399 GKLHGLC

-424 DWCIDQIMPA
+424 DWCIDQVMPA

-464 EKFGFKVNDA
+464 EKFGYKVNDA
-474 RWDFFKKIEIIDAD
+474 MWDFFKKIEIIHPD
-488 GAPSTHFGDPV
+488 GTPTQHFGDPV
-499 WVYYQHQKIK
+499 WVYYQHQKMY

-523 TAISNVR
+523 SAIANVR

-540 GKQRWDLE
+540 GKQLWDLE
-548 PNLDLEIRAL
+548 PNLDSEVRAL

-564 CLWEELSPLFV
+564 CLWEELSPSFV
-575 ATIPNVIQLHSKSKD
+575 ATIPNVIQLSSISND
-590 RQDYVYHPASGEKL
+590 RKDYVYHPASGEKL
-604 DELSTAKIQKI
+604 DGSSLKKIQEL
-615 KQGRTSKKTDV
+615 KQVRSAKKTDV
-626 QIIISDG
+626 QIVISDG
-633 LNVLSLFDE
+633 LNVLSLFDN
-642 GHLKPYLERLR
+642 GHLKPYLETLR
-653 NDLSQQGFILS
+653 NDLIQSGLS
-664 DEHLLITNGRVRA
+664 IAEENLLIHNGRVRA

-687 ESLPSKNKHI
+687 ESLPSNNKNI
-697 LVHII
+697 LLHII

-714 TYITVAS
+714 TYITVA
-721 QKEWSKQGFVDH
+721 KQNDWAKTGFIDH
-733 NITRVVS
+733 DITRVVS
-740 GISDTALMPQLASK
+740 GISDTALVPTRASK
-754 EVVSICKELW
+754 EVVSICKALW

>member
-1 MDRRRFLVNSG
+1 
-12 CLSLSL
+12 
-18 MLNPTYTFA
+18 MLNPSFA
-27 SSSHHNIAGFS
+27 FTSNSASNIEGVA

-43 TGESIFDY
+43 SGESIFDY
-51 IIRIKGQFDLTLYR
+51 IIRLKGQFDLTFYR
-65 HILASGNEFKEG
+65 QILAAGNEFKEG
-77 DAIAGLAAENETSR
+77 DAIAGLAAESETSR
-91 LNSRTLIAN
+91 LNARTLIAN

-110 VYSDNLSQ
+110 VYTDKLSQ
-118 LINQTTAENQEFQ
+118 LIDQTTSENQNFQ
-131 NRTFSE
+131 KLKFSE

-149 IHQIIPSLSSDQ
+149 IQQIITSLSSDQ

-212 FWQVMDAWSF
+212 FWQVMDAFSF

-229 GTNPVSSNPR
+229 GTNPVSSNPK

-248 FNIIQTFGLQDTIP
+248 FNIIQTFGLQNTIP

-277 EHPGTTGIW
+277 EHEGTTGIW
-286 FQSIAGTDNAN
+286 FQSIAGTDDAN

-306 MQGHAKSRKGK
+306 MQNHAKSRKGK

-357 LFAAA
+357 LFAED
-362 QQDKPWVIVNDVAGF
+362 QQPWVFVNDVAGF

-399 GKLHGLT
+399 GKLHGLC

-424 DWCIDQIMPA
+424 DWCIDQVMPA

-464 EKFGFKVNDA
+464 EKFGYKVNDA
-474 RWDFFKKIEIIDAD
+474 MWDFFKKIEIIHPD
-488 GAPSTHFGDPV
+488 GTPTQHFGDPV
-499 WVYYQHQKIK
+499 WVYYQHQKMY

-516 TIYAEGN
+516 TIYSEGN
-523 TAISNVR
+523 SSIANVR

-540 GKQRWDLE
+540 GKQLWDLE
-548 PNLDLEIRAL
+548 PNLDSEVRAL

-564 CLWEELSPLFV
+564 CLWEELSPSFV
-575 ATIPNVIQLHSKSKD
+575 ATIPNVIQLSSISND
-590 RQDYVYHPASGEKL
+590 RKDYVYHPASGEKL
-604 DELSTAKIQKI
+604 DGSSLKKIQEL
-615 KQGRTSKKTDV
+615 KQVRSAKKTDV
-626 QIIISDG
+626 QIVISDG
-633 LNVLSLFDE
+633 LNVLSLFDN
-642 GHLKPYLERLR
+642 GHLKPYLETLR
-653 NDLSQQGFILS
+653 NDLIQSGLS
-664 DEHLLITNGRVRA
+664 IAEENLLIHNGRVRA

-687 ESLPSKNKHI
+687 ESLPSNNKNI
-697 LVHII
+697 LLHII

-714 TYITVAS
+714 TYITVA
-721 QKEWSKQGFVDH
+721 KQNDWAKTGFIDH
-733 NITRVVS
+733 DITRVVS
-740 GISDTALMPQLASK
+740 GISDTALVPTRASK
-754 EVVSICKELW
+754 EVVSICKALW

>member
-1 MDRRRFLVNSG
+1 MNRRRFLLNSG
-12 CLSLSL
+12 CLSVTL
-18 MLNPTYTFA
+18 MLNPSVTF
-27 SSSHHNIAGFS
+27 SSNSNLNIEGVG

-43 TGESIFDY
+43 PGESIFDF
-51 IIRIKGQFDLTLYR
+51 IIRLKGQFDLTFYR
-65 HILASGNEFKEG
+65 QILAAGNEFKEG

-91 LNSRTLIAN
+91 LNARSLIAN

-110 VYSDNLSQ
+110 VYTDKVSQ
-118 LINQTTAENQEFQ
+118 LIDQTTSENREFQ
-131 NRTFSE
+131 KLRFSE

-149 IHQIIPSLSSDQ
+149 IQQIIPSLSSDQ

-212 FWQVMDAWSF
+212 FWQVMDAFSF

-229 GTNPVSSNPR
+229 GTNPVSSNPK

-248 FNIIQTFGLQDTIP
+248 FNIIQTFGLQNTIP

-277 EHPGTTGIW
+277 EHEGSTGIW
-286 FQSIAGTDNAN
+286 FQSIAGTDDAN

-306 MQGHAKSRKGK
+306 MQNHAKSRKGK

-357 LFAAA
+357 LFAED
-362 QQDKPWVIVNDVAGF
+362 QQPWVFVNDVAGF

-399 GKLHGLT
+399 GKLHGLC

-464 EKFGFKVNDA
+464 EKFGYKVNDA
-474 RWDFFKKIEIIDAD
+474 MWDFFKNIEILNSD
-488 GAPSTHFGDPV
+488 GSPTQHFGDPV
-499 WVYYQHQKIK
+499 WVYYKHQIRY

-523 TAISNVR
+523 SAIANVR

-540 GKQRWDLE
+540 GKQLWDVE
-548 PNLDLEIRAL
+548 PQLDLEVRAL

-564 CLWEELSPLFV
+564 CLWEELSPSFV
-575 ATIPNVIQLHSKSKD
+575 ATIPNVIQLNSISND
-590 RQDYVYHPASGEKL
+590 RIDYVYHPASGEKL
-604 DELSTAKIQKI
+604 DGSSLKKIQEL
-615 KQGRTSKKTDV
+615 KQGRSTKKTDV
-626 QIIISDG
+626 QIVISDG
-633 LNVLSLFDE
+633 LNVLSLFDN
-642 GHLKPYLERLR
+642 GHLKPFLEILR
-653 NDLSQQGFILS
+653 KDLLENGFSIA
-664 DEHLLITNGRVRA
+664 DEHLLIRNGRVRA

-687 ESLPSKNKHI
+687 ESLPTNSKNI
-697 LVHII
+697 LLHVI

-714 TYITVAS
+714 TYITVAK
-721 QKEWSKQGFVDH
+721 QNEWAKTGFVDH
-733 NITRVVS
+733 DITRVVS
-740 GISDTALMPQLASK
+740 GISDTAFVPTRASK
-754 EVVSICKELW
+754 EIVSICKSIW